1 METVKEFLKDNGGK
15 EIKTHIITNG
25 VDEGPRSFSSQELV
39 EKYGNCE
46 CETIT
51 YEKDFG
57 FDEEDR
63 PIIALI
69 SYLAIYVKNQE

>member
-1 METVKEFLKDNGGK
+1 METVKNFLRNNGRK
-15 EIKTHIITNG
+15 EVKTHIITNG
-25 VDEGPRSFSSQELV
+25 VDEGPRMILSQELI
-39 EKYGNCE
+39 EKYGDCE

-57 FDEEDR
+57 FDEENN

-69 SYLAIYVKNQE
+69 SYLEVYVKSQE